1 MKQRIQEDEDNLE
14 EEDDKYI
21 VLPKLK
27 EMIRRKIDKRKYDK
41 RRNN

>member
-21 VLPKLK
+21 ILPKIK

-41 RRNN
+41 RRNT